1 MPERATR
8 PRVRKAATAIPASN
22 VLRAM
27 SAAITVAAASIV
39 TVVNAVSDPRR
50 NAASA
55 HPRIAAIVVIVAS
68 APNAAISSSIVPA

>member
-1 MPERATR
+1 MR
-8 PRVRKAATAIPASN
+8 PRARKVATVIPAS

-39 TVVNAVSDPRR
+39 IVVNAVSDPRR

-55 HPRIAAIVVIVAS
+55 RPRIAAIVVIVAS
-68 APNAAISSSIVPA
+68 DPNVEISSSIAPA